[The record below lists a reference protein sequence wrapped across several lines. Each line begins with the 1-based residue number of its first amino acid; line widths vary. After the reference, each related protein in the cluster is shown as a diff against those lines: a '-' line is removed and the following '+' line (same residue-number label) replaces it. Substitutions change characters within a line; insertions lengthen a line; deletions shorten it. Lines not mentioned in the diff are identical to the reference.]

1 MSDPEMDE
9 AIKEFLIESDENLS
23 AVERDLVD
31 FEENPEQQDTL
42 ASIFRAIHTIKGTC
56 SFLGYLS

>member
-31 FEENPEQQDTL
+31 FEGKP
-42 ASIFRAIHTIKGTC
+42 
-56 SFLGYLS
+56 